1 MRTSGHGN
9 DGLMIF
15 VSLGV
20 AVVVGVSLLGGP
32 PDALE
37 AANTFLGR
45 IARDAM
51 EIVNGLF

>member
-1 MRTSGHGN
+1 MRRSGHGN
-9 DGLMIF
+9 DGSMIF

-20 AVVVGVSLLGGP
+20 AVVVGVILLGGP

-51 EIVNGLF
+51 EIVNGLL